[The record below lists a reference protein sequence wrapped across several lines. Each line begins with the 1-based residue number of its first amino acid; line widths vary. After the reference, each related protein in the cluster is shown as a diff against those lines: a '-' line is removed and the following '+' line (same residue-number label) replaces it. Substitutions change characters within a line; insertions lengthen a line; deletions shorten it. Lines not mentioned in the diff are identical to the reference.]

1 MKLTW
6 FTQSCFRLHVG
17 GLMIVLDPHAAPPEI
32 DQQELVSGA
41 DEIVTLGDAGLAA
54 FDAGTWTP
62 RKAKSFIESGTE
74 PPLALY
80 RFGQKGLFVDPPG
93 DDPVILTD
101 GGGAW
106 DRFAD
111 GAVIV
116 LFGQAAALPDRLSR
130 IVRVAR
136 PKLVAIAAG
145 DLDEAGFAA
154 LATAAAGTNVQVLEP
169 ALALEA

>member
-6 FTQSCFRLHVG
+6 FAQSCFRLHVG
-17 GLMIVLDPHAAPPEI
+17 GAVIVVDPHGAPQGI
-32 DQQELVSGA
+32 DSEELVSGA

-54 FDAGTWTP
+54 FDMYGWAP
-62 RKAKSFIESGTE
+62 RKPKSFIDSEAE
-74 PPLALY
+74 APLTLY

-101 GGGAW
+101 GGGDW
-106 DRFAD
+106 GRFAD

-116 LFGQAAALPDRLSR
+116 LFGPAAALPDRLSR
-130 IVRVAR
+130 IVQAAR
-136 PKLVAIAAG
+136 PKLVAIATG
-145 DLDEAGFAA
+145 DLDETVFSA
-154 LATAAAGTNVQVLEP
+154 LATSAAGTNVQVLEP